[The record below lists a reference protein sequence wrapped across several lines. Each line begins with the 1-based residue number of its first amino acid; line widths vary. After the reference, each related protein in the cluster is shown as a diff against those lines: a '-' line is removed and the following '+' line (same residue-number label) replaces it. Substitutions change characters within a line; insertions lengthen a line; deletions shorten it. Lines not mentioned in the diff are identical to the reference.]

1 MALILLNKPY
11 GVISQ
16 FSEHEKHTALSEI
29 ITEKNF
35 YPAGRLDHDS
45 EGLLILTDEGKI
57 QHCLSH
63 PAHKQPKTYWVQVEG
78 EITQSALS
86 ELENGVLLKDG
97 LTLPA
102 KAKKIDEPELWPR
115 DPPVRYRAEI
125 PTSWCELTISEGK
138 NRQVRRMTAAV
149 GFPTLRLIRISIGD
163 FTLGDFNTDGLLPGE
178 WRKITTPQQLT
189 TQADAIKLLGTPRHR
204 SSYRA
209 AARKISSGRGKHKR

>member
-1 MALILLNKPY
+1 MSLILLNKPY

-16 FSEHEKHTALSEI
+16 FSEHEKHPSLAEFISE
-29 ITEKNF
+29 KAF

-63 PAHKQPKTYWVQVEG
+63 PKHKQPKTYWVQVEG
-78 EITQSALS
+78 EITESALL
-86 ELENGVLLKDG
+86 ELEKGVILKDG

-125 PTSWCELTISEGK
+125 PTSWCELTITEGK

-149 GFPTLRLIRISIGD
+149 GFPTLRLVRVSIGD
-163 FTLGDFNTDGLLPGE
+163 FTIDGLSPGE
-178 WRKITTPQQLT
+178 WRKIPTPQQLT
-189 TQADAIKLLGTPRHR
+189 QQADAIKLLGTPRHR
-204 SSYRA
+204 RSHHSTRG
-209 AARKISSGRGKHKR
+209 KVSSGRGKRQR

>member
-1 MALILLNKPY
+1 MSLILFNKPY

-16 FSEHEKHTALSEI
+16 FSEHETHVPLSDFI
-29 ITEKNF
+29 KEKDF

-63 PAHKQPKTYWVQVEG
+63 PKHKQPKRYWVQVDG
-78 EITQSALS
+78 EITDEALA
-86 ELENGVLLKDG
+86 ELEKGVTLKDG

-102 KAKKIDEPELWPR
+102 KAKKINEPELWPR

-125 PTSWCELTISEGK
+125 PTSWCELTITEGK

-149 GFPTLRLIRISIGD
+149 GFPTLRLIRYSIGE
-163 FTLGDFNTDGLLPGE
+163 FTIDGLSPGE
-178 WRKITTPQQLT
+178 WRKISTPQQLLE
-189 TQADAIKLLGTPRHR
+189 QADAIKLLGTSRHR
-204 SSYRA
+204 RGNHSS
-209 AARKISSGRGKHKR
+209 RGKVSARRRNR

>member
-1 MALILLNKPY
+1 MSLILLNKPY

-16 FSEHEKHTALSEI
+16 FSEHEKHVSLAEY
-29 ITEKNF
+29 ITEKDF

-63 PAHKQPKTYWVQVEG
+63 PKHKQPKTYWVQVDG
-78 EITQSALS
+78 EITDLALS
-86 ELENGVLLKDG
+86 ELKKGVTLKDG

-102 KAKKIDEPELWPR
+102 KAKKIDEPHLWPR

-125 PTSWCELTISEGK
+125 PTSWCELTITEGK

-149 GFPTLRLIRISIGD
+149 GFPTLRLVRISIGD
-163 FTLGDFNTDGLLPGE
+163 FTIDGLSPGE
-178 WRKITTPQQLT
+178 WRKISTPQQLLK
-189 TQADAIKLLGTPRHR
+189 QADAIKLLGSSRNSR
-204 SSYRA
+204 SNHS
-209 AARKISSGRGKHKR
+209 ARRKVSSGRRKRS